1 MEDDIIWSDVTKR
14 VVRYYVACLV
24 IAFVIYF
31 FVAKAEKAAEARGIR
46 KGRAEYWDTFPKAKG
61 RKVPVEPVTQEG
73 ESNG

>member
-14 VVRYYVACLV
+14 VVRYYVACLA

-31 FVAKAEKAAEARGIR
+31 FVAKAEKAAELRGIR
-46 KGRAEYWDTFPKAKG
+46 KGREQYWDTFPT
-61 RKVPVEPVTQEG
+61 RKEVPVEQPAKE